1 MTTRV
6 RPTLLRRL
14 QLRREDATKRG
25 ESGFTLIELLV
36 TMVILPLI
44 VGALALSIVGV
55 LQLNGSTNNRIN
67 DAADAQI
74 LSTSYENDVH
84 SATQVTTQTT
94 PQCGSGTEVLGLE
107 WGANQSGGFQT
118 VVSYVLTPTAS
129 ASSDNLVR
137 EYCSSGPSVTP
148 TSSSVVAQD
157 MSPWTP
163 PSTVSN
169 PDPALPSL
177 TTNFASNGA
186 CVGDSQASFATGWVD
201 ASCVAGINFSANE
214 PLSSFKYTL
223 VAVPLASASSGRTV
237 TPTASSNCGFA
248 TAGSGTYASSL
259 CFVDFSKLD
268 PAWYSSTSSTNPSYA
283 QCPSGGQ
290 YLSAVIDYTPFV
302 MSFCLLIS
310 PGTTYSTIS
319 SQVSA
324 VCASPSTYGETK
336 YGTVCPA
343 WMPTYYNP
351 PYSEAYLGN
360 NGFYTGVD
368 ADLLQQGRPAIY
380 ETVNGSIVNLHFYNI
395 KVADANGKPA
405 TGWEL
410 ATGDA
415 ESTDHD
421 EDIVY
426 STCAALPA
434 VSGTYGFQS
443 CTGIPFQLLPDSPGS
458 TQSDDIG
465 NACSDVGVTVP
476 GTMFP
481 GTWLTGAGTYNTT
494 TQQISGGTNTVECA
508 GGDSGADNTD
518 KTGTVMLEAAQ
529 PSTLNIQ
536 LNGYG
541 NGLANGLQAI
551 FVGLVLQ

>member
-177 TTNFASNGA
+177 TTNFTSNGA
-186 CVGDSQASFATGWVD
+186 CAGDSQASFAAGWVD

-223 VAVPLASASSGRTV
+223 LAVPLASASSGRSV

-248 TAGSGTYASSL
+248 TPGSGTYASSL

-310 PGTTYSTIS
+310 PGTYSTLWS
-319 SQVSA
+319 NVNN
-324 VCASPSTYGETK
+324 VCASAST

-351 PYSEAYLGN
+351 PSSEAYLGN
-360 NGFYTGVD
+360 NGFYTGVP
-368 ADLLQQGRPAIY
+368 GRPAIY
-380 ETVNGSIVNLHFYNI
+380 ETQSGLTVNLNFYNI
-395 KVADANGKPA
+395 KVADANGKSA

-415 ESTDHD
+415 ESTDSS
-421 EDIVY
+421 EYTAY
-426 STCAALPA
+426 STCPALPA
-434 VSGTYGFQS
+434 VSGTYGFQP
-443 CTGIPFQLLPDSPGS
+443 CTGVPFQLLPDSPGG

-465 NACSDVGVTVP
+465 NACSDVGVTVT

-481 GTWLTGAGTYNTT
+481 GTWLTGAGVYNST

-508 GGDSGADNTD
+508 GGSAKADNTD

-536 LNGYG
+536 MHGS
-541 NGLANGLQAI
+541 GLQAI
-551 FVGLVLQ
+551 FLGLVLQ